1 MATCVVAANQHDG
14 QTALAWWVLLA
25 QHPLLGRV
33 KRVFIDGGFRGE
45 FVKKMA
51 ELYQIEVIVP
61 QKVVRQAGKFCVH
74 ATRWIVERSISW
86 ITNNRRLARCYER
99 KVRNEESFILLCNIR
114 IIVRKC

>member
-1 MATCVVAANQHDG
+1 M
-14 QTALAWWVLLA
+14 
-25 QHPLLGRV
+25 
-33 KRVFIDGGFRGE
+33 FIDGGFRGN
-45 FVKKMA
+45 FVKKMT

-74 ATRWIVERSISW
+74 ATRWIVERSIIW

-99 KVRNEESFILLCNIR
+99 NVRNEESFILLCNIQ